1 MRVHNQLGTGY
12 QELIYQRAL
21 ERALQREGI
30 PFEREKEMPVVFDG
44 EEIGSRRVDFFI
56 ADKIMLELKAVG
68 EILPIHKV
76 QTMNYC
82 QMYNLPFGLLINF
95 GSLSLQYH
103 RIYNLNHPLNRTYR
117 KGNTRSAA

>member
-1 MRVHNQLGTGY
+1 MRVHSQLGTGY
-12 QELIYQRAL
+12 QESIYQRAL
-21 ERALQREGI
+21 ERAFQKHGI
-30 PFEREKEMPVVFDG
+30 LFEREKEMPVMFDG

-56 ADKIMLELKAVG
+56 ADKVMLELKAVG

-103 RIYNLNHPLNRTYR
+103 RIYNLNHPLNRSYR
-117 KGNTRSAA
+117 RENHRLAG